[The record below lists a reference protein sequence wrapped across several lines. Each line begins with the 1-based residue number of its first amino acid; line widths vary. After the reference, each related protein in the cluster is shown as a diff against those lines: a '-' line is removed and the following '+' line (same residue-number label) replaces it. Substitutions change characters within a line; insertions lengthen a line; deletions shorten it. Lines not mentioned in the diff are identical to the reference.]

1 MDVTFYLF
9 INAFLMSM
17 CAFCIFLW
25 AVRDG
30 QFRDVEATKMQLM
43 SDAIGE
49 SPVTMASGSQH

>member
-43 SDAIGE
+43 PTGIGE
-49 SPVTMASGSQH
+49 LPGTTPSEIQH